1 MPELYA
7 AFEQLE
13 VPQLAPADVLRFA
26 RALSDQGALPQVKYE
41 VWLEIMSQTSA
52 PASRAA
58 PASSDGDAIDA
69 GDVPMTEASRPAV
82 HEAHVAPAADPRV
95 RFALEP
101 KGAEELLELL
111 RSTTLAERAVEEQVR
126 VS

>member
-26 RALSDQGALPQVKYE
+26 RALSDQSALPQVKYE
-41 VWLEIMSQTSA
+41 VWLEVMSQTSA

-58 PASSDGDAIDA
+58 PASSDGDAI
-69 GDVPMTEASRPAV
+69 EC
-82 HEAHVAPAADPRV
+82 
-95 RFALEP
+95 
-101 KGAEELLELL
+101 
-111 RSTTLAERAVEEQVR
+111 RA
-126 VS
+126 